1 MFVVKHRRVAV
12 GGRTKLHRPALRQFQ
27 GAQPPRPSNT
37 ADTGDYILYVLPR
50 IVRKIA
56 RLGQFTSTVPL
67 HSIWGRGRTGTPHE
81 TPLVDVQYS
90 LQSYTKA
97 SRSFAYL
104 ATLGETP
111 PILGTGTSKGGGTGH
126 RMRNKRIAGSL
137 QFLG

>member
-1 MFVVKHRRVAV
+1 MFVVKHRRVV
-12 GGRTKLHRPALRQFQ
+12 GGRTKLHRPLRQFQ
-27 GAQPPRPSNT
+27 SAQPPRPSNT

-90 LQSYTKA
+90 LQSYTTA

-111 PILGTGTSKGGGTGH
+111 PILGTGTSEGGGTVH
-126 RMRNKRIAGSL
+126 SRMHNKRIAGSL